1 MNTVGHQRCL
11 DFADEM
17 VSFIS
22 LSGVR
27 ELFSF
32 RIRARCASFCLCIA
46 ASCANPYTDMVCI
59 SVLIIWVVQQT
70 IVGNMGEV
78 VR

>member
-1 MNTVGHQRCL
+1 MNTVGHQRYL

-17 VSFIS
+17 VSFVS

-27 ELFSF
+27 ELSSF

-46 ASCANPYTDMVCI
+46 ASCANPYTAMVCI
-59 SVLIIWVVQQT
+59 SVSIIWMVQQAT
-70 IVGNMGEV
+70 VGNMGEV